1 MIKHIWPVY
10 FLFIFILGLTACQNG
25 EQAKPPKL
33 DPKEVQDHL
42 AKIHKQNIKVEDR
55 QIDDYLERRG
65 WKFNRT
71 KSGLR
76 YKIYKEGIGIKPQEG
91 QRVKLEY
98 TLNLIRGDV
107 VYDSKKD
114 GPKIFVVGEGDEPT
128 GLHEVV
134 QLMRVGSRAKV
145 ILPSYLAYGLIGD
158 EHKIPPSATLFYD
171 LYLVEVH

>member
-1 MIKHIWPVY
+1 MIKHNWFIY
-10 FLFIFILGLTACQNG
+10 FLLMFGLSFTACRNNQK
-25 EQAKPPKL
+25 QQVPKL

-42 AKIHKQNIKVEDR
+42 AEIHKKNIKVEDR

-65 WKFNRT
+65 WHFKRT

-76 YKIYKEGIGIKPQEG
+76 YKIYKEGIGMKPQEG
-91 QRVKLEY
+91 QTVKLEY

-107 VYDSKKD
+107 VYDFKKD
-114 GPKIFVVGEGDEPT
+114 GPKVFVIGEGDEPS

-158 EHKIPPSATLFYD
+158 ENKIPPSATLFYD